1 MQFDLATFL
10 PLIGFGPTGW
20 GSQLLRGAI
29 TTIEIS
35 LASYALGL
43 ALGLLGCWA
52 KLSGSI
58 WAGKVAELYT
68 TLVRAVPALLLIILL
83 YYSGTAL
90 FDASM
95 GLIGL
100 KGRVTLSGFATVVFA
115 LGFIKGAYMT
125 EVFRG
130 AMVAIP
136 KGIHEAGRALAV
148 PPWIRFRLVTLPLMM
163 RIALPG
169 MGNLWQSALKDSALV
184 SVVGFEELL
193 NVGKIAASQTK
204 YYLSFF
210 LLVAAM
216 FLAISLISNV
226 FIAWLERRL
235 NRGFA

>member
-20 GSQLLRGAI
+20 GGQLLRGAL

-35 LASYALGL
+35 LASYVLGL
-43 ALGLLGCWA
+43 ALGLMGCWA
-52 KLSGSI
+52 KLSGSVL
-58 WAGKVAELYT
+58 AEKAAELYT
-68 TLVRAVPALLLIILL
+68 TLVRAIPALLLIILL

-90 FDASM
+90 FDVTM

-100 KGRVTLSGFATVVFA
+100 KGRITLSGFATVVFA

-136 KGIHEAGRALAV
+136 KGIHEAGRALAI
-148 PPWIRFRLVTLPLMM
+148 PPGTRFRLVTFPLML

-169 MGNLWQSALKDSALV
+169 LGNLWQSALKDSALV

-204 YYLSFF
+204 FYLSFF

-216 FLAISLISNV
+216 FLAISLISNL
-226 FIAWLERRL
+226 FIARLERRL